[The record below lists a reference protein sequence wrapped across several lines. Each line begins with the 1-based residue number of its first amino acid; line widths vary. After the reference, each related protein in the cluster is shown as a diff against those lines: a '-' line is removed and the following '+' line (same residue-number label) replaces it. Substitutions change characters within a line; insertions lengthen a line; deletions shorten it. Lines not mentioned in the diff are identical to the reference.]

1 MNPLLTKR
9 FLLCCLTT
17 LALADASPPA
27 AAQNAAQPTAQNPA
41 PSTAQKVVVTK
52 ASQLPSRTYTL
63 AKRPSELLVG
73 PLADVLGLADQLE
86 QDVQADLDKFD
97 IQDAATLRDKL
108 GQLVVVALLRG
119 RWSEVPALTAR
130 VRVLQDKPG
139 TKATSGVVSDA
150 MANFKAQSRDDAWL
164 SADVAQRF
172 GAMNWLEAQDSIK
185 ETKGKFELVSGAL
198 IIGSFKISMDVIA
211 KNAENG
217 VPQDVVNAI
226 VSARVMRD
234 LLLPHKAAIVAGL
247 DQVVKANTQT
257 AAKPD
262 LWSPRLVA
270 LPAGLDAKSVIVA
283 VWDSGVDLA
292 LFRTGA
298 EKGIAFDS
306 ANKPT
311 DTLLR
316 PLGESQAR
324 LPQLKTMVSG
334 FMDMSAALDTE
345 AARKVKLTMA
355 ELKADEV
362 KVFREDLSN
371 IGSYM
376 HGTHVAGIATAG
388 NPYAS
393 VYAVSMLWDHR
404 TEPTLPSI
412 ESAKLVAANYR
423 LIADKLKGAG
433 VRVVNMSW
441 RYSPKNYESALAWHN
456 VGKTSEERKALALQ
470 IFTIESDALREAI
483 ASAPNI
489 LFVAGSGNEDN
500 SADFESY
507 IPAGLQLPNL
517 ITVGAVDASGGETS
531 FSSFGK
537 TVQVHANGFQVESLV
552 PGGDKMKLSGTSMA
566 APQVTNLAAKLWA
579 VKPEL
584 TVEQVKQF
592 IVEGAEHNGRVN
604 WINPKKSLRLAAM
617 AKAG

>member
-1 MNPLLTKR
+1 MQPLRPQK
-9 FLLCCLTT
+9 FLLPVLT
-17 LALADASPPA
+17 AIAMAMASPPV
-27 AAQNAAQPTAQNPA
+27 AAQNQVSAI
-41 PSTAQKVVVTK
+41 SQKIVVTK

-73 PLADVLGLADQLE
+73 PVADVMGLADQLE
-86 QDVQADLDKFD
+86 QDVQADLDKYD
-97 IQDAATLRDKL
+97 IQDAATLREKV
-108 GQLVVVALLRG
+108 GQLVAVALLRG
-119 RWSEVPALTAR
+119 RWSDVPGLTAR
-130 VRVLQDKPG
+130 VRALQDKPG
-139 TKATSGVVSDA
+139 TKATSGVVSDV
-150 MANFKAQSRDDAWL
+150 MAAFKGESRDEAWL
-164 SADVAQRF
+164 SAALAERF
-172 GAMNWLEAQDSIK
+172 GALNWADAQDSIK
-185 ETKGKFELVSGAL
+185 ETKGKFELVSAAL
-198 IIGSFKISMDVIA
+198 IVGSFKISMDVIA

-217 VPQDVVNAI
+217 VPQDVASAI

-234 LLLPHKAAIVAGL
+234 LLLPQKALIVAAL
-247 DQVVKANTQT
+247 DRVVKANIQT

-262 LWSPRLVA
+262 FWSPRLVA
-270 LPAGLDAKSVIVA
+270 LPPELDIKPVVVG

-292 LFRTGA
+292 LFQTGT

-306 ANKPT
+306 ANKPSEA
-311 DTLLR
+311 LLR

-423 LIADKLKGAG
+423 LIADKLKSAG

-441 RYSPKNYESALAWHN
+441 RYSPKDYASALAWHN
-456 VGKTSEERKALALQ
+456 IGKTSEERKALALQ
-470 IFTIESDALREAI
+470 IFKIESDALREAI

-489 LFVAGSGNEDN
+489 LFVAASGNEDN
-500 SADFESY
+500 NADFENY

-537 TVQVHANGFQVESLV
+537 TVQVHANGFQVESMV
-552 PGGDKMKLSGTSMA
+552 PGGDKIKLSGTSMA

-579 VKPEL
+579 LRPEL

-592 IVEGAEHNGRVN
+592 IMEGAERNGRVN
-604 WINPKKSLRLAAM
+604 WINPKKSLRLAAS